1 VFKRSDDVLIAQ
13 ALSGKKSAWLAL
25 VQRYEKSIFNY
36 ALRMVNNHADA
47 MDLMQDIFVALF
59 RNLHTFR
66 AESPFKG
73 WLFKIAHYRCIEF
86 YRKKRPMQ
94 SLDDVPEQLDEH
106 SNDCPE
112 RMLVEQQ
119 QSSELLQA
127 MQRLP
132 IKQKLVVELKFFQQC
147 TFDDIAQQLGI
158 STNTAKSQL
167 YSALDKLKLF
177 LPANLLEKT
186 AMQVSSDNSS
196 EVNHV

>member
-1 VFKRSDDVLIAQ
+1 VFKRSDDVLISQ
-13 ALSGKKSAWLAL
+13 ALAGKKSAWLAL
-25 VQRYEKSIFNY
+25 VKRYEKGVYNY

-47 MDLMQDIFVALF
+47 MDLMQDIFISVY

-94 SLDDVPEQLDEH
+94 SIDDLPEILDEQ
-106 SNDCPE
+106 SNECPE
-112 RMLVEQQ
+112 HSLVIKQ
-119 QSSELLQA
+119 QSSVLMQA

-147 TFDDIAQQLGI
+147 TFDDIAHQLGI

-167 YSALDKLKLF
+167 YSALDKLKVF
-177 LPANLLEKT
+177 LPESLLEQT
-186 AMQVSSDNSS
+186 AKQVGKEKSS
-196 EVNHV
+196 EANHV

>member
-1 VFKRSDDVLIAQ
+1 MFKRSDDVLISQ
-13 ALSGKKSAWLAL
+13 ALAGKKSAWVAL
-25 VQRYEKSIFNY
+25 VKRYEKGIYNY

-73 WLFKIAHYRCIEF
+73 WLFKIAHYRCIEY

-94 SLDDVPEQLDEH
+94 SLDDTPELSDEE
-106 SNDCPE
+106 STDCPE
-112 RMLVEQQ
+112 QALFSQQ
-119 QSSELLQA
+119 QSSVLIKIIQK
-127 MQRLP
+127 LP
-132 IKQKLVVELKFFQQC
+132 TKQKLVVELKFFQQC

-177 LPANLLEKT
+177 LEAQALET
-186 AMQVSSDNSS
+186 NMNTS
-196 EVNHV
+196 EVDHV